1 MYGDTAMNWDA
12 LGAVAELLGAGAV
25 IATLLYL
32 AKQLSHAVDTSSSAA
47 TDRALRGFDE
57 INRLIVS
64 DGSLRETLLKESPLT
79 ASESEQY
86 FQLVVLYCNIWIS
99 VQSEYDSGQI
109 SEDLYNAA
117 AADVQVEIDRWP
129 RFKEFGELWLERFPQ
144 VGKGAIFEPL
154 RKVSG

>member
-1 MYGDTAMNWDA
+1 MNWDA

-32 AKQLSHAVDTSSSAA
+32 AKQLSHAANTSSSAA
-47 TDRALRGFDE
+47 TDRILRGFDE
-57 INRLIVS
+57 INRMIVS
-64 DGSLRETLLKESPLT
+64 DGSLRETLLKESQLT
-79 ASESEQY
+79 ASENEQY

-99 VQSEYDSGQI
+99 AQSEYDSGQI

-144 VGKGAIFEPL
+144 VGTGAIFEPL
-154 RKVSG
+154 RKVSS